1 MQIVTEIQTITIL
14 LFFFLNKI
22 FSYFRDIQSLQQGL
36 LCQSYNFI
44 LFSIYPHIFNGLF
57 SLEVILDFFCTL
69 RSEQSVQVYR
79 SLFFFFFTLLFA
91 DIKQVQEQR
100 SRTTLANGISQTI
113 TAILFSVMVVIFQKK
128 KIIEKIF
135 RSRDKNVCVLLP
147 MWVIMRGLESS
158 IC

>member
-1 MQIVTEIQTITIL
+1 MQSVTEIQTITIL

-22 FSYFRDIQSLQQGL
+22 CSYFRDIQSLQQGL

-79 SLFFFFFTLLFA
+79 SLFYFFNFTVCRHK
-91 DIKQVQEQR
+91 I
-100 SRTTLANGISQTI
+100 GIG
-113 TAILFSVMVVIFQKK
+113 
-128 KIIEKIF
+128 IEKQDNLSKWHKLDYHCNIIF
-135 RSRDKNVCVLLP
+135 SYGCYISKKEKLLKKYSEVETRMFVCYFQC
-147 MWVIMRGLESS
+147 GL
-158 IC
+158 